1 MENVEVWGVGRMHRS
16 LGYYPG
22 GSQGNVFPRPSVVFR
37 ADGLGRCADPA
48 DVAPF
53 GFALPGSAATLDAAE
68 GAVTDETEPENAD
81 RTTDA
86 REPYAEK

>member
-1 MENVEVWGVGRMHRS
+1 
-16 LGYYPG
+16 
-22 GSQGNVFPRPSVVFR
+22 
-37 ADGLGRCADPA
+37 
-48 DVAPF
+48 VAPF